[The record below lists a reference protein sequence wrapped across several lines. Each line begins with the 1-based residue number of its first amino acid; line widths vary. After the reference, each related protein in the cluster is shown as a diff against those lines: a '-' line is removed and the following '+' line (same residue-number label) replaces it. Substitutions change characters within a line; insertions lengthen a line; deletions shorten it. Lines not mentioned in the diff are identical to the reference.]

1 MIDVEAIAMI
11 LICLFPLLNATILL
25 LGYLNYRWLKTKMW
39 KCFSQ
44 AFLLFLIATGI
55 TPMIY
60 FTSYPTTIFIP
71 FFGALPGLVGVV
83 VSAIYIISFLF
94 IISFIKV
101 AIKAAAPSGAAAAA
115 AAADSKEMVLL
126 KDDILAVRG
135 YGAMTNIVLASARP
149 VVGDKPLRDILTE
162 YFEYNPLLFE
172 GCEIK
177 DDGTIDLE
185 PVMKNLDRISEENRV
200 QQLCSIFSTLNSKI
214 TALYGAITSP
224 ELAKKR
230 LEESYLSVKK
240 QYGDLPIFFDILR
253 TLPEGVLEEERLALL
268 SREELEAR
276 VKERTIEL
284 EKAKIEL
291 EKAKSGLEEKV
302 TERTAELEKA
312 YKKVV
317 KTEAA
322 AAADKARVEEAEKYS
337 KDLEKAYEEL
347 KSLDKM
353 KSDFISIAAHELRT
367 PLTPVKAYVDLI
379 KAGKLGRITWQQ
391 KEKLELTD
399 ESIDKLARLIDDF
412 LDVTRIEARKLDLRK
427 EPLLIGEIV
436 DIALDETKTMLSDRK
451 RRISVYIPDDMPL
464 VYGDKDLLVKVF
476 GNLLSNAIK
485 YTTSTTDKITINVKE
500 EGKNIHATVTDTGI
514 GIAEKD
520 LEKIFERFYLVDSSL
535 TRRYK
540 GIGLGLSIAKGIVE
554 THNGKIWAESKG
566 LGKGST
572 FHVVLP
578 VMGKEK

>member
-115 AAADSKEMVLL
+115 AAGGAEMALL

-185 PVMKNLDRISEENRV
+185 PVMKNLDRISKENRV

-240 QYGDLPIFFDILR
+240 QYGDLPVLFDILR

-276 VKERTIEL
+276 VKERTAEL

-291 EKAKSGLEEKV
+291 EKA
-302 TERTAELEKA
+302 
-312 YKKVV
+312 
-317 KTEAA
+317 
-322 AAADKARVEEAEKYS
+322 
-337 KDLEKAYEEL
+337 YEEL
-347 KSLDKM
+347 KTLDKM
-353 KSDFISIAAHELRT
+353 KIDFLDLAAHELMT
-367 PLTPVKAYVDLI
+367 PLVSVKTNV
-379 KAGKLGRITWQQ
+379 
-391 KEKLELTD
+391 EMLTD
-399 ESIDKLARLIDDF
+399 EDLGKINKEQKKALIMVDKNIDKLSTMIKDILSLSALKAESFD
-412 LDVTRIEARKLDLRK
+412 LKIE
-427 EPLLIGEIV
+427 PV
-436 DIALDETKTMLSDRK
+436 S
-451 RRISVYIPDDMPL
+451 IPDVVREIISYEKTKISEKEHNLIIDLPEHL
-464 VYGDKDLLVKVF
+464 LLVDVDR
-476 GNLLSNAIK
+476 NLFIKTFKNLITNAVH
-485 YTTSTTDKITINVKE
+485 YTPKIGTITVSASE
-500 EGKNIHATVTDTGI
+500 EGENIHLKVSDTGI
-514 GIAEKD
+514 GIPKKEQ
-520 LEKIFERFYLVDSSL
+520 EKIFEKFYQVKKGVAREYRGL
-535 TRRYK
+535 
-540 GIGLGLSIAKGIVE
+540 GIGLSITKHIVE
-554 THNGKIWAESKG
+554 RHNGKIWVESIV
-566 LGKGST
+566 GKGST
-572 FHVVLP
+572 FHVLLP
-578 VMGKEK
+578 KSFKTK